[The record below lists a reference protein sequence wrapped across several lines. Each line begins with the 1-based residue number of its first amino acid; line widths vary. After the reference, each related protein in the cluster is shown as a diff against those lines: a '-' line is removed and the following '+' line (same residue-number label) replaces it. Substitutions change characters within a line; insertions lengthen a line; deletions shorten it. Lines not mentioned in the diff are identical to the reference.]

1 MRRDVG
7 ISKTM
12 KLTTDFPAS
21 SLRGIAFCAVCCVL
35 LFVSC
40 KSASQVAA
48 PEGGASSSEMPL
60 TDDQER
66 KFEYF
71 LIEAS
76 RLKLA
81 GDYDAAL
88 EMYEH
93 CLSIDSTSATV
104 LYEMASFYTVM
115 GLQQKAESCFER
127 AVALNPDNFW
137 YKQTLA
143 AFYQQSGQTDKAIAV
158 YEAMASQFPKRSE
171 PLMTLVS
178 LYGEKEDY
186 PNVIHALDRLE
197 VKEGKS
203 EEFSMQKFRIYLQ
216 MDSTARAFREIEGL
230 VKEYPNDTRYKLILG
245 SVYLDNNR
253 MDDAYRTF
261 REVLGEEPDNPQA
274 QLSLASYYQREGD
287 DSLYNVN
294 LDKALLNEKLDT
306 PTRLDIMR
314 QLIIDAEQTGDTL
327 RVLDM
332 FRKVIP
338 LEHETADLSMLCAQ
352 YMITKKMPEDRI
364 KQVLN
369 HILKIEPDNTAARLQ
384 LLSYA
389 VKENDYEDAISI
401 CRPALEYNP
410 EVIEFYYYLG
420 ISYYQVDR
428 SDDALATF
436 QKGVEQ
442 VTEKTDKKL
451 VSDFYQMIGDL
462 YHEKKE
468 DLLAYAAY
476 DSSLVYNP
484 DNIATLNNYA
494 YFLSLERKD
503 LDRAEEMSY
512 KTVKAEPQNSTYLD
526 TYAWILFEKG
536 RYTEAKLYIDDAM
549 KNEEMPS
556 AAVTEHCGDIYYMTG
571 NVEKALEYWQKALE
585 MDDNESKTLERKIKL
600 KKYIAE

>member
-1 MRRDVG
+1 MKV
-7 ISKTM
+7 INSWTM
-12 KLTTDFPAS
+12 KLTTALMIPPLHGV
-21 SLRGIAFCAVCCVL
+21 SLCAVCCVL
-35 LFVSC
+35 MLAASC
-40 KSASQVAA
+40 KSVSQTIA
-48 PEGGASSSEMPL
+48 PLGKATISEMPL
-60 TDDQER
+60 TDDEER

-81 GDYDAAL
+81 GNYDAAL

-115 GLQQKAESCFER
+115 GLKQKAGACFER
-127 AVALNPDNFW
+127 AVELNPDNFW

-143 AFYQQSGQTDKAIAV
+143 AFYQQSGQIDKAIAV
-158 YEAMASQFPKRSE
+158 YEAMASQFSQRSE
-171 PLMTLVS
+171 SLMTLVA

-203 EEFSMQKFRIYLQ
+203 EQFSMQKFHIYLQ

-245 SVYLDNNR
+245 GVYLDNNR
-253 MDDAYRTF
+253 LDDAYHTF
-261 REVLGEEPDNPQA
+261 CEVLSEEPDNAQA
-274 QLSLASYYQREGD
+274 QLAVASYYQRAGN

-294 LDKALLNEKLDT
+294 LNKALLNEKLDT

-314 QLIIDAEQTGDTL
+314 QLIIDAEQVGDTL
-327 RVLDM
+327 RVMDM

-338 LEHETADLSMLCAQ
+338 LEQEVADLSMLCAQ

-364 KQVLN
+364 KRVLN
-369 HILKIEPDNTAARLQ
+369 HILKIEPDNTVARLQ

-389 VKENDYEDAISI
+389 VKENDYEDAIAI

-420 ISYYQVDR
+420 ISYYQAGSR
-428 SDDALATF
+428 DDALTTF
-436 QKGVEQ
+436 QKGVKQ
-442 VTEKTDKKL
+442 ATEKSDKNII
-451 VSDFYQMIGDL
+451 SDFYQMIGDL
-462 YHEKKE
+462 YHERKE
-468 DLLAYAAY
+468 DTLAYAAY

-484 DNIATLNNYA
+484 ANIVTLNNYA
-494 YFLSLERKD
+494 YFLSLKRKD

-536 RYTEAKLYIDDAM
+536 RYTEAKLYIDDAI
-549 KNEEMPS
+549 KNEKEPS
-556 AAVTEHCGDIYYMTG
+556 ATVTEHCGDIYYMTG
-571 NVEKALEYWQKALE
+571 DVEKALEYWQKALK